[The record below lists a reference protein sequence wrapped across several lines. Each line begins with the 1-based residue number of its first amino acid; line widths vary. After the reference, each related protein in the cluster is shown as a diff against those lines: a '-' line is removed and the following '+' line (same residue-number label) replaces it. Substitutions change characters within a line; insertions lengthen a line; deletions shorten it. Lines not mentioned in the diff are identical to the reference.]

1 MTLETFATLVPAMV
15 TFGVFFWGQVTLPRQ
30 KEKLENMIDLFHSF
44 KRMEQLEGHQSEG
57 SKEEVQQLRSSK
69 VLVAIQNQFNSMFMI
84 ATLGL
89 WKLVLILAGSLLAIA
104 AIVLV
109 VRLEVFARF
118 NFLDNFLG
126 DLVSMVVAEIVVALG
141 IWLYLSYERKST
153 DKKFKQIDPGLDKYL
168 EQLMEDDSIEPPTK
182 NS

>member
-1 MTLETFATLVPAMV
+1 MV

-30 KEKLENMIDLFHSF
+30 KEKLENMIYLFHSF
-44 KRMEQLEGHQSEG
+44 KRMEELEGNQSEG

-69 VLVAIQNQFNSMFMI
+69 VLVAIQNQYNSMFMI

-89 WKLVLILAGSLLAIA
+89 WKLVVILASSLLAIA

-109 VRLEVFARF
+109 VRLEVLARV

-141 IWLYLSYERKST
+141 IWMYLSYERKST
-153 DKKFKQIDPGLDKYL
+153 DKKFKQIDPGLNKYL
-168 EQLMEDDSIEPPTK
+168 EQLMEDGSIEPPTK
-182 NS
+182 NSK